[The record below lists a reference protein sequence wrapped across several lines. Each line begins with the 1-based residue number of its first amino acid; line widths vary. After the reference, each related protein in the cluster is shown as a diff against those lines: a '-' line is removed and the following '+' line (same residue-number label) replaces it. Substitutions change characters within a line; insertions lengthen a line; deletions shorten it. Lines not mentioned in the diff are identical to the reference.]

1 MPESQSPKNEKH
13 EMILSQVNTG
23 VRQSAIT
30 VDYSLVNYNK
40 LETIYKT
47 DQMIFQAVNIISTFA
62 LSKGYEFIVENDEDE
77 SLEMRDQIAS
87 FDMRINLSK
96 LLTDV
101 VRHLHIYGNAYL
113 EIVFSKNDEKQVV
126 DLVLIDPKTITFKK
140 KGTGEIDLD
149 DSGNIKGYIQTVNA
163 KKIPLEPDQVIHFR
177 INTIADSLTGTG
189 IIEPLVKIIEA
200 KRNIEVGLAE
210 AVYRHGFPQ
219 FHVKL
224 GDNDHQPTGD
234 QVTEESEKYKKINS
248 KSEFVTPYYYDIKV
262 LEAPSLKGGDSY
274 LKHFIDQEIAG
285 TGVPKTILM
294 GTGEGSN
301 RASSFIEQQNFFLY
315 IEGVQRNVAA
325 TLERC
330 FFTKYLQ
337 VDESP
342 VTMVFN
348 SLQSKTDLE
357 LAQEREI
364 YLRHNVLTPDEVR
377 QEMGLDPISEETTP
391 KPEDQD
397 PVPDDASGA
406 FIFSEDDFLTN
417 SELMLDEDDDFETI
431 YMPYASQFAKVDAD
445 DFGGV
450 MQELSRPIRS
460 RFIKDQR
467 ILHHK
472 ANKILDRSK
481 KKILKQIEDNLPND
495 SAELAAED
503 ILVDAELLAPER
515 DALAAAV
522 FIDSKKK
529 FKQGIKIGED
539 FIKKKHDVVAG
550 IKVKSTVNEPALR
563 ALDLRAT
570 TLSKTLHDDL
580 LKATQTTIANGIK
593 ARKGASQL
601 KEDLESIFEKFG
613 GTAGRFNKV
622 GTRAELIARTELHR
636 SFIDGN
642 LQSFKEL
649 KVEKLRMIINV
660 GACEQCIDVA
670 ADHTATPINLVSGV
684 IPVHPR
690 CRCGWVDAKI

>member
-1 MPESQSPKNEKH
+1 MPESQSPKKERH

-62 LSKGYEFIVENDEDE
+62 LSKGYEFIVDDDKDEF
-77 SLEMRDQIAS
+77 LEMRDQIAS
-87 FDMRINLSK
+87 FDMKINLSK

-101 VRHLHIYGNAYL
+101 ARHLHIYGNAYL

-126 DLVLIDPKTITFKK
+126 DLVLIDPKTIAFKK

-163 KKIPLEPDQVIHFR
+163 KKITLEPEQIIHFR

-248 KSEFVTPYYYDIKV
+248 KSEFVTPYYYDIQV

-315 IEGVQRNVAA
+315 IEGVQRNVAS

-330 FFTKYLQ
+330 FFTKFLQ

-342 VTMVFN
+342 VMMVFN

-364 YLRHNVLTPDEVR
+364 YLRHGVLAPDEVR

-391 KPEDQD
+391 KPDVD
-397 PVPDDASGA
+397 PAPTPDGSSGDFTFSDDA
-406 FIFSEDDFLTN
+406 FLN
-417 SELMLDEDDDFETI
+417 DSELMVDEDEDFETV
-431 YMPYASQFAKVDAD
+431 YMPHASQFDKVDAD
-445 DFGGV
+445 EFGGV
-450 MQELSRPIRS
+450 LQELSRPIRS

-472 ANKILDRSK
+472 ANKVMDRSK
-481 KKILKQIEDNLPND
+481 KKILKQIETNLPEEQ
-495 SAELAAED
+495 AGLAAED
-503 ILVDAELLAPER
+503 IVIDAELLAPER

-529 FKQGIKIGED
+529 FKQGIKLGEG
-539 FIKKKHDVVAG
+539 FIKKKHDVVGG

-570 TLSKTLHDDL
+570 ALSRTLHDDL
-580 LKATQTTIANGIK
+580 LKATQTTIAKGIK
-593 ARKGASQL
+593 ARKGARQL
-601 KEDLESIFEKFG
+601 KEDIEKVFEKFG
-613 GTAGRFNKV
+613 GTSGRFN
-622 GTRAELIARTELHR
+622 RTH
-636 SFIDGN
+636 SQN
-642 LQSFKEL
+642 
-649 KVEKLRMIINV
+649 
-660 GACEQCIDVA
+660 
-670 ADHTATPINLVSGV
+670 
-684 IPVHPR
+684 
-690 CRCGWVDAKI
+690 